1 MNTRA
6 TRKPE
11 SKVKPVRTSAPPY
24 RVICDDLRRRIGTE
38 PWVAGAMLP
47 GRRDLAAQYGVN
59 MNTLNRAIALLAQEG
74 LLQADD
80 RRGTF
85 VASPAVGVPSS
96 GPLTAANPLGKAA
109 VIAIIVRTDAE
120 VTSPLAVKSD
130 GTADIWHYIS
140 IQSLERACS
149 LAGRST
155 RILNV
160 WSGGP
165 GNHGSPGA
173 AIRSAHA
180 DGADA
185 LVVVNLNG
193 FPDWDAAALAAR
205 ESVSVPLV
213 YLGGVA
219 SPLPLSQFFF
229 NQHVAGYLA
238 AEHLIANGYRR
249 IFFFRPF
256 EAEWIAERISGA
268 QEAVRRAHGGIQF
281 GILPDHSR
289 CSYNDLVHNVD
300 RAVFLQ
306 GIFREAMRATG
317 ESYDGSTAIIA
328 PSDHEALPLLE
339 FLTESGKTPGR
350 DFGVIGFDDMPSAGR
365 RGLSTVRPPL
375 EATAEAA
382 VAHVLK
388 SMRKPSAPVR
398 VAIAPTVIRRAST
411 ERRPGRN

>member
-1 MNTRA
+1 MKTRTTGKA
-6 TRKPE
+6 G
-11 SKVKPVRTSAPPY
+11 SKVKSVRTGAPPY

-59 MNTLNRAIALLAQEG
+59 LNTLNRAIALLTQEG
-74 LLQADD
+74 LLHADD

-96 GPLTAANPLGKAA
+96 GPLTTANLSDKAP
-109 VIAIIVRTDAE
+109 VVAIIVRTDAE

-130 GTADIWHYIS
+130 GTADIWHYIA

-149 LAGRST
+149 LTGGST
-155 RILNV
+155 RTLNV
-160 WSGGP
+160 WPGGP

-173 AIRSAHA
+173 AIRAAHA

-193 FPDWDAAALAAR
+193 FPDWDGAALAAR
-205 ESVSVPLV
+205 ESASVPLV

-249 IFFFRPF
+249 ILFFRPF
-256 EAEWIAERISGA
+256 EAEWITERISGA
-268 QEAVRRAHGGIQF
+268 QEAVRRAQGGIQF
-281 GILPDHSR
+281 GILPDHPR
-289 CSYNDLVHNVD
+289 CSYDDLVHRAD
-300 RAVFLQ
+300 RAALLREV
-306 GIFREAMRATG
+306 FREAMRATG

-350 DFGVIGFDDMPSAGR
+350 DLGVIGFDDIPFAGR
-365 RGLSTVRPPL
+365 RGLSTMRPPL
-375 EATAEAA
+375 EAIAEAA
-382 VAHVLK
+382 VEHVLK
-388 SMRKPSAPVR
+388 SIRKPSAPVR